1 MEQTVL
7 DFKTENQKSQTV
19 NPKWLTLTNAATL
32 V

>member
-1 MEQTVL
+1 MQRTIL
-7 DFKTENQKSQTV
+7 DFKTENQKPQTV